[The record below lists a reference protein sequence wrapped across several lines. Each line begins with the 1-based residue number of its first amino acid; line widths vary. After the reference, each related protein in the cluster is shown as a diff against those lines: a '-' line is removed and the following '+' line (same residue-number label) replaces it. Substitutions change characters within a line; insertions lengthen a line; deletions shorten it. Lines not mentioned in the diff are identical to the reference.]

1 MSKEKASKEKLSK
14 KNPSDF
20 LLIFCI
26 LSLLC
31 IGVIM
36 VFSASIYTSSVKYGD
51 QYHLFKKQLLFGGV
65 GLVAMY
71 IISKI
76 DYKVYQRYNKL
87 ILLISV
93 LLLILVLFIGQDL
106 NGARRWFSIGGL
118 SLQPSEIA
126 KYGVIIFCASSLS
139 QMKDN
144 VRSFTKGL
152 LPFLLLIGLI
162 SGLIYLQPNLSTA
175 LVLAMIIIAMV
186 FVAGGNLG
194 YIMGLG
200 GGLVAAAIYAM
211 LFIGWRKDRVD
222 AFFNP
227 TGNATGSGWQAKQSL
242 LALGSGGIFGQGLG
256 NGKQKMFYLP
266 EPQND
271 FIFAH
276 IGEELGLIGTLL
288 ILSLFLLLIWRG
300 LRIALYAPDTFSS
313 LLSFGIIFM
322 VGIQVLI
329 NVCVVTQII
338 PVTGMPLPFIS
349 AGGSSLIF
357 LMGGMGI
364 LLNISKSTPIN
375 RR

>member
-1 MSKEKASKEKLSK
+1 MSKENQSK
-14 KNPSDF
+14 KVPSDF

-36 VFSASIYTSSVKYGD
+36 VFSASIYTSAVKYNGD
-51 QYHLFKKQLLFGGV
+51 QYFLFKKQLLFAGV
-65 GLVAMY
+65 GLIVMMVV
-71 IISKI
+71 SKI
-76 DYKVYQRYNKL
+76 NYKIYHRYHKI
-87 ILLISV
+87 ILAISI
-93 LLLILVLFIGQDL
+93 LLLIAVLFVGQEL
-106 NGARRWFSIGGL
+106 NGARRWFSLGGL

-126 KYGVIIFCASSLS
+126 KYGVVIFCAATLSS
-139 QMKDN
+139 MKDQ
-144 VRSFTKGL
+144 VRSFRKGL
-152 LPFLLLIGLI
+152 LPYLILIGVV
-162 SGLIYLQPNLSTA
+162 SGLIYKQPNLSTA
-175 LVLAMIIIAMV
+175 LIIAVIVIGMV

-200 GGLVAAAIYAM
+200 GGLVGAALYAM
-211 LFIGWRKDRVD
+211 LFIGWRKDRVES
-222 AFFNP
+222 FFDPSANI
-227 TGNATGSGWQAKQSL
+227 TGSGWQARQSL

-288 ILSLFLLLIWRG
+288 ILALFLLLIWRG
-300 LRIALYAPDTFSS
+300 LRISLYAPDTFSS
-313 LLSFGIIFM
+313 LLSFGVVLM
-322 VGIQVLI
+322 VGLQVLI

-338 PVTGMPLPFIS
+338 PVTGIPLPFIS
-349 AGGSSLIF
+349 AGGSSLLF